1 MKDTSLKTVGGDRR
15 IEAVLVEKSKI
26 LVGVS
31 VETLDIR
38 AVLVQTPTIQI
49 EPKARVGLNRETT
62 DGSRRATRQ
71 LPTGSSEWL
80 PAVHGQRMQETLQVE
95 IRHSNYEG

>member
-1 MKDTSLKTVGGDRR
+1 MVVKDTSPKTIGGDGRT
-15 IEAVLVEKSKI
+15 EAGSVEKSKI

-49 EPKARVGLNRETT
+49 EPKARVGLNREMT

-80 PAVHGQRMQETLQVE
+80 PAVHEQRV
-95 IRHSNYEG
+95 